1 MSFSLK
7 KLSLSTKVSLLA
19 IVGTFVFG
27 FVLIASSLSI
37 VNERMT
43 LEKYNHLSSNLDF
56 VKGILKTKGNHFE
69 IRDGKLVVGDFVLT
83 GNLDFIDDVVRMGGG
98 AITIFQGDE
107 RVATNALKQDGTRAV
122 GTTLAQ
128 GPIYDSIFK
137 DRKPFRGDSVVTGKA
152 YFGAYDPILDKD
164 GKVIG
169 VLFAGFSK
177 DEHFKTL
184 SSVRMTVGTLA
195 GVAGVFLA
203 LGLYWLI
210 RRQLAPLIQME
221 EVMQALQKEDVTV
234 TVPAQDRGD
243 EIGQMARA
251 VQAFK
256 ESTIEKIKMRGESER
271 QKLEAEKDRKAL
283 LAAMADEFEES
294 VGKVVQAVGTAA
306 HELETSAKDL
316 SGMADQ
322 TSNQTA
328 IVAAATEEASGNV
341 STVASAA
348 EELAASIN
356 EINRQIK
363 QSSEVAGQAV
373 DEVRRT
379 DKTVSTLSEAAGQIG
394 EVVKLIQDIAEQTN
408 LLALNAT
415 IEAARAGEAGKGFA
429 VVASEVKNLAN
440 QTGRATEE
448 ISSKIATVQNVT
460 NDAVKAIRSIG
471 TIIEHIDE
479 ITRMI
484 AEAIRQQEGATREI
498 SNNVQQV
505 SAGTSEIS
513 TNIISV
519 TDAADGSRQAAEAVL
534 RASEELSK
542 QSEQLSIEI
551 KTFVST
557 VRQG

>member
-1 MSFSLK
+1 
-7 KLSLSTKVSLLA
+7 
-19 IVGTFVFG
+19 
-27 FVLIASSLSI
+27 
-37 VNERMT
+37 MT
-43 LEKYNHLSSNLDF
+43 LEKYTHLSSNLDF
-56 VKGILKTKGNHFE
+56 VKGILKTKGDHFE

-83 GNLDFIDDVVRMGGG
+83 GNLGFIDDVVRMGGG

-128 GPIYDSIFK
+128 GLIYDSIFK

-152 YFGAYDPILDKD
+152 YFSAYDPILDKE

-169 VLFAGFSK
+169 GLFAGFSK

-184 SSVRMTVGTLA
+184 SSVRTTVGTLA

-251 VQAFK
+251 AQAFK
-256 ESTIEKIKMRGESER
+256 ESTIEKIKMRSESER

-306 HELETSAKDL
+306 HELEISAKDL

-322 TSNQTA
+322 TSNQTS

-429 VVASEVKNLAN
+429 VVASEVKN
-440 QTGRATEE
+440 
-448 ISSKIATVQNVT
+448 
-460 NDAVKAIRSIG
+460 
-471 TIIEHIDE
+471 
-479 ITRMI
+479 
-484 AEAIRQQEGATREI
+484 
-498 SNNVQQV
+498 
-505 SAGTSEIS
+505 
-513 TNIISV
+513 
-519 TDAADGSRQAAEAVL
+519 
-534 RASEELSK
+534 
-542 QSEQLSIEI
+542 
-551 KTFVST
+551 
-557 VRQG
+557 